1 MHDSY
6 LFLTP
11 ILTLLVVA
19 LVGFV
24 GCDAVFGLQHVPD
37 PVVPPANLAGVP
49 GDGKVDLTWDAAPKA
64 DKYTVKRGLTSGSY
78 TDAHDVGT
86 NTSYT
91 DPMLTNGTTYYYVV
105 TATVSSSES
114 SPSNEVSA
122 VPGLYGVMTNFI
134 ASKTLGTPRNFNGQ
148 MGMGFTVAGKNLQV
162 VRLGRAFVPGNSG
175 IHKVRIIDAAT
186 KQEIASADVNVAG
199 GVSGQFAYADV
210 TPSIILNAGAN
221 YYVLSDESSTGDQF
235 FDADTSVTTTAAAS
249 REFAVYGDF
258 AGNYTEAPVNNH
270 AYGPLDFVYIEQ

>member
-91 DPMLTNGTTYYYVV
+91 DTMLTNGTTYYYVV

-122 VPGLYGVMTNFI
+122 VPGLYGVMTKFI
-134 ASKTLGTPRNFNGQ
+134 ASKTLGTPRNFDAQ
-148 MGMGFTVAGKNLQV
+148 MGMGFTVAGRNLQV
-162 VRLGRAFVPGNSG
+162 VQVGRAFVPGNSG
-175 IHKVRIIDAAT
+175 IHTVRIIDAAT
-186 KQEIASADVNVAG
+186 KQEIGSADVNVAG
-199 GVSGQFAYADV
+199 GVAGQFVYADV
-210 TPSIILNAGAN
+210 TPSVILNAGAN
-221 YYVLSDESSTGDQF
+221 YYVLSDETSAGDQF
-235 FDADTSVTTTAAAS
+235 YDADTSVTTTAAAS
-249 REFAVYGDF
+249 REFAVYGGS
-258 AGNYTEAPVNNH
+258 GNYVEAPVNNH
-270 AYGPLDFVYIEQ
+270 AYGPVDFVYIEQ